1 MAIRNRFQYEVATGR
16 MTLPV
21 AILIA
26 LLVWG
31 STCREWTELVSMALC
46 AAGTYLLIE
55 LNTTFALIHTRTTL
69 PSALFLTLYAFC
81 PFLHAYTPAVW
92 LPVLFLGILFALFQS
107 YEAFYAS
114 TPVYHAFLLL
124 GLGSLAIPPVLY
136 LIPLIYIA
144 MGDLR
149 SFSARTFFAG
159 LVGIA
164 TPYLF
169 LLSYHLYLGNLESAC
184 DTLLSSFRPMPI
196 DYSIL
201 SLEQAVSGGIVLLI
215 ILICSVRSLMATY
228 QEKVQTRIMLR
239 TLLILEAGIL
249 LLLLLQPHLF
259 NALFPLLIAL
269 GALPCGH
276 LFAQTYNRFTRIFF
290 STALLLILML
300 GLFNLWMHLFS
311 F

>member
-1 MAIRNRFQYEVATGR
+1 
-16 MTLPV
+16 
-21 AILIA
+21 
-26 LLVWG
+26 
-31 STCREWTELVSMALC
+31 MALC

-149 SFSARTFFAG
+149 SFSARTF
-159 LVGIA
+159 
-164 TPYLF
+164 
-169 LLSYHLYLGNLESAC
+169 
-184 DTLLSSFRPMPI
+184 
-196 DYSIL
+196 
-201 SLEQAVSGGIVLLI
+201 
-215 ILICSVRSLMATY
+215 
-228 QEKVQTRIMLR
+228 
-239 TLLILEAGIL
+239 
-249 LLLLLQPHLF
+249 
-259 NALFPLLIAL
+259 
-269 GALPCGH
+269 LPD
-276 LFAQTYNRFTRIFF
+276 
-290 STALLLILML
+290 
-300 GLFNLWMHLFS
+300 W
-311 F
+311 

>member
-21 AILIA
+21 AILIS

-31 STCREWTELVSMALC
+31 ATCREWTELLPMALC
-46 AAGTYLLIE
+46 ATGTYLLIE

-69 PSALFLTLYAFC
+69 PSVLFLTLYAFC
-81 PFLHAYTPAVW
+81 PFLHSYTPAVW

-114 TPVYHAFLLL
+114 TPVYHVFLLL
-124 GLGSLAIPPVLY
+124 GLGSLITPFLLY
-136 LIPLIYIA
+136 LIPLVYIV

-149 SFSARTFFAG
+149 SFSIRTFFAG

-169 LLSYHLYLGNLESAC
+169 LFCYHLYQENLEPVWTPFL
-184 DTLLSSFRPMPI
+184 TLAHPMPV
-196 DYSIL
+196 DYSVLNL
-201 SLEQAVSGGIVLLI
+201 SQVISGSIILLI
-215 ILICSVRSLMATY
+215 IAVCSIRSLIATH

-239 TLLILEAGIL
+239 TLIVLEAGIL

-259 NALFPLLIAL
+259 NTLFPVLIAL
-269 GALPCGH
+269 GAVPCGH
-276 LFAQTYNRFTRIFF
+276 FFAQTYNRFTRIFF
-290 STALLLILML
+290 GTALFLILAL

>member
-124 GLGSLAIPPVLY
+124 GQEVWPFLPCFI
-136 LIPLIYIA
+136 
-144 MGDLR
+144 
-149 SFSARTFFAG
+149 
-159 LVGIA
+159 
-164 TPYLF
+164 LF
-169 LLSYHLYLGNLESAC
+169 LLY
-184 DTLLSSFRPMPI
+184 
-196 DYSIL
+196 IL
-201 SLEQAVSGGIVLLI
+201 QWE
-215 ILICSVRSLMATY
+215 ICAPSV
-228 QEKVQTRIMLR
+228 
-239 TLLILEAGIL
+239 
-249 LLLLLQPHLF
+249 H
-259 NALFPLLIAL
+259 ALF
-269 GALPCGH
+269 LPD
-276 LFAQTYNRFTRIFF
+276 
-290 STALLLILML
+290 
-300 GLFNLWMHLFS
+300 W
-311 F
+311 

>member
-1 MAIRNRFQYEVATGR
+1 MLLSFSPCLYTGS
-16 MTLPV
+16 LASGSLFGHSVCPV
-21 AILIA
+21 SELRS
-26 LLVWG
+26 LL
-31 STCREWTELVSMALC
+31 CL
-46 AAGTYLLIE
+46 
-55 LNTTFALIHTRTTL
+55 
-69 PSALFLTLYAFC
+69 
-81 PFLHAYTPAVW
+81 
-92 LPVLFLGILFALFQS
+92 
-107 YEAFYAS
+107 S

-149 SFSARTFFAG
+149 SFSARTFAG

-249 LLLLLQPHLF
+249 LPLLLQPHLF

-269 GALPCGH
+269 GACLADISLLRHIIVSPVYSS
-276 LFAQTYNRFTRIFF
+276 AQHCF
-290 STALLLILML
+290 
-300 GLFNLWMHLFS
+300 
-311 F
+311 